1 MPIRIQYFLFSNF
14 SENIFQKNFLY
25 KEKNEPAYDYEKDL
39 KKIFDR
45 MLSLSL
51 KKFNINIALSASLTY
66 LQDSI
71 YFNFLRSKNI
81 KIVINTRE
89 YVGIQKKQTDYF
101 DNYLN
106 KFNLFVPDLINCQ
119 NKITENIYRKKIN
132 NKFSKIIY

>member
-1 MPIRIQYFLFSNF
+1 
-14 SENIFQKNFLY
+14 
-25 KEKNEPAYDYEKDL
+25 
-39 KKIFDR
+39 

-132 NKFSKIIY
+132 NKFSKIISLGTLRMDKFIDKIKESKKHSNNQKEEKILFFLVF